1 MGLLEQIYEKAK
13 ENPQRIAFP
22 EAVNEK
28 MMQAA
33 YETGKEGYIIPVLV
47 GNADEMKK
55 IFSQLWISGKR
66 FIRKSL

>member
-33 YETGKEGYIIPVLV
+33 YETGKRRIHYSC
-47 GNADEMKK
+47 AC
-55 IFSQLWISGKR
+55 GKCG
-66 FIRKSL
+66 

>member
-33 YETGKEGYIIPVLV
+33 YETGKEVYHSRACGIC
-47 GNADEMKK
+47 
-55 IFSQLWISGKR
+55 R
-66 FIRKSL
+66 

>member
-33 YETGKEGYIIPVLV
+33 YETGKEGYHSLCLWD
-47 GNADEMKK
+47 NADE
-55 IFSQLWISGKR
+55 
-66 FIRKSL
+66 IREGIILQRI

>member
-47 GNADEMKK
+47 GNADE
-55 IFSQLWISGKR
+55 IREALSARGD
-66 FIRKSL
+66 RKSVV